1 MFVVIDINGQS
12 MRFYIV
18 VGYTAETI
26 NGTVEVKGRP
36 SVPWAS
42 RLKICLTQ
50 VQGLSSELSLTHRS
64 FSKTELWSKPSS
76 NLNKAA
82 AGLTVHG

>member
-1 MFVVIDINGQS
+1 MTLLIDIHGQS

-36 SVPWAS
+36 SVPRAAS

-50 VQGLSSELSLTHRS
+50 VQGLSSELSLTHIS
-64 FSKTELWSKPSS
+64 ISPK
-76 NLNKAA
+76 LNC
-82 AGLTVHG
+82 GLSPLQI